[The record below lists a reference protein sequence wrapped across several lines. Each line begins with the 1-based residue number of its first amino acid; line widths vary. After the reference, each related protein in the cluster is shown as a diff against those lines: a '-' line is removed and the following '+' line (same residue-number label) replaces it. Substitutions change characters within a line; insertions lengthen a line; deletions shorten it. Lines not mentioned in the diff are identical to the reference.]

1 MSEFVNLS
9 DDRLDDICEALERV
23 VYALYDLRALMPDEE
38 PIYRMYNDLLTDA
51 LIEQSRRMVLEIDA
65 LSRQYEEMS

>member
-9 DDRLDDICEALERV
+9 DDRLTDTCEALERV
-23 VYALYDLRALMPDEE
+23 VNALYDLRALMPEDE
-38 PIYRMYNDLLTDA
+38 PVYRMYNDLLTDA
-51 LIEQSRRMVLEIDA
+51 LIEQSRRMVLEIDG

>member
-1 MSEFVNLS
+1 MGEFVNLS
-9 DDRLDDICEALERV
+9 DDRLADTCEALERV

-51 LIEQSRRMVLEIDA
+51 LIEQSRRMVLELDA

>member
-9 DDRLDDICEALERV
+9 DDRLDDICETMERV
-23 VYALYDLRALMPDEE
+23 VYALDDLRALMPEEE
-38 PIYRMYNDLLTDA
+38 PVYRMYNDLLTDA
-51 LIEQSRRMVLEIDA
+51 LIEQSRRMVREIDA